1 MKDII
6 QLLPDSVANQIAAGE
21 VVQRPASVVKELM
34 ENSID
39 AGAKHVTVEIRDGG
53 VSYIRITDDGC
64 GILPEKLDNVFTGYN
79 DKFESTSDTQT
90 RNAGIGLSVCAT
102 IIKAH
107 GGDITAEN
115 AKEGGAIFRFS
126 LTTEEVSNESK
137 QI

>member
-1 MKDII
+1 MRDLYIELFNSKDWCKNEFLGHAVGNGI
-6 QLLPDSVANQIAAGE
+6 DSDGT
-21 VVQRPASVVKELM
+21 
-34 ENSID
+34 
-39 AGAKHVTVEIRDGG
+39 AGAVIDRDLHLGF
-53 VSYIRITDDGC
+53 VQ
-64 GILPEKLDNVFTGYN
+64 KLCHIGHRVVGLHFLEEDVP
-79 DKFESTSDTQT
+79 SDSG
-90 RNAGIGLSVCAT
+90 RSNAGIGLSVCAT